1 MTDRLYQ
8 SDAYLQ
14 CCDATVTAHAEGGV
28 VLDRSV
34 FYPVG
39 GGQPGD
45 CGFLE
50 WGHGQRLALTG
61 TRQLEGGELLHLA
74 DAGPAWPAPGQ
85 AVRACLDW
93 PLRYRHMRMH
103 SCMHLL
109 GVVLPFGV
117 TGGNI
122 TAERSRLDFD
132 MEETIDKDEV
142 SARLNR
148 LIQADLPVSSQW
160 ISGDELRRQPELI
173 RTLSVAPPAHAASI
187 RLLKIGDVD
196 LQPCGGTH
204 VRRTTEIGAAQVVKV
219 EKKGRRNRR
228 VYLELVD

>member
-1 MTDRLYQ
+1 MP
-8 SDAYLQ
+8 
-14 CCDATVTAHAEGGV
+14 TVTGHAEGGI

-45 CGFLE
+45 RGFLG
-50 WGHGQRLALTG
+50 WGDDRRLAITG
-61 TRQLEGGELLHLA
+61 TRQLESGELLHLA
-74 DAGPAWPAPGQ
+74 DDAQDWPAPGQ

-93 PLRYRHMRMH
+93 SLRYRHMRMH
-103 SCMHLL
+103 TCMHLL
-109 GVVLPFGV
+109 GVVLPYGV

-122 TAERSRLDFD
+122 SAERSRLDFD
-132 MEETIDKDEV
+132 MEETVDKDAV
-142 SARLNR
+142 SARLNQ

-204 VRRTTEIGAAQVVKV
+204 VRRTGEIGGAQVVKV

-228 VYLELVD
+228 VYLELAD